1 MTLGGKGSGRPRG
14 SDKPQSEVFLG
25 LYLDVENLWVKT
37 FKKLE
42 SAERKMKSARRELD
56 KALDMYVDFN
66 ALLSKIGYHIKKH
79 EKIEKLRKKMRRK
92 QWR

>member
-1 MTLGGKGSGRPRG
+1 MGGKGSGRPRG

-42 SAERKMKSARRELD
+42 SAERKMKSARREVD
-56 KALDMYVDFN
+56 EALDMSVDFN
-66 ALLSKIGYHIKKH
+66 ALKSKINYHIRKH
-79 EKIEKLRKKMRRK
+79 ERKERKRKK
-92 QWR
+92 

>member
-1 MTLGGKGSGRPRG
+1 MGGKGSGRPRE
-14 SDKPQSEVFLG
+14 SYKPLSEVFIG
-25 LYLDVENLWVKT
+25 ISSDVVNLELKI

-42 SAERKMKSARRELD
+42 SAERKMKAARRELD

-79 EKIEKLRKKMRRK
+79 EKIEKRGR
-92 QWR
+92 